1 MPPISTL
8 PKNIRW
14 RKMNSRIRRL
24 DLNNLKTRKNL
35 KLEQIVRI
43 HIPEMRKLKDFK
55 HKQWLI
61 FWTCL
66 KHFASF
72 KYLK

>member
-1 MPPISTL
+1 MPPMSTL

-14 RKMNSRIRRL
+14 PKMNCRIRRS

-43 HIPEMRKLKDFK
+43 HFPEIRTLKDFK
-55 HKQWLI
+55 HKQSLI
-61 FWTCL
+61 FWTSL

>member
-43 HIPEMRKLKDFK
+43 HIPEMRTLKDFK

-66 KHFASF
+66 KHFPSF

>member
-1 MPPISTL
+1 
-8 PKNIRW
+8 
-14 RKMNSRIRRL
+14 MNCRTRRL
-24 DLNNLKTRKNL
+24 DWNNLKTGKKL

-43 HIPEMRKLKDFK
+43 HFPEMRTLKDFE

-66 KHFASF
+66 
-72 KYLK
+72 

>member
-1 MPPISTL
+1 MPPMSTL

-14 RKMNSRIRRL
+14 PKMNCRIRRS

-43 HIPEMRKLKDFK
+43 HFPEIRTLKDFK
-55 HKQWLI
+55 HKQSLI

>member
-1 MPPISTL
+1 MPPMPTL

-14 RKMNSRIRRL
+14 PKMNCRIRRL

-43 HIPEMRKLKDFK
+43 HFPEIRTLKDFK
-55 HKQWLI
+55 HKQSLI

-66 KHFASF
+66 NHFASF